1 MKRISIIIASLLLV
15 FSFSLSAQAP
25 YKHSV
30 GLTLGSADGI
40 SYKNF
45 LKDNLALDINL
56 GYHVTYFKGRCHT
69 FEVNPN
75 IEYELSAHSDGL
87 YWFVG
92 GGLSLGYGTP
102 GAGKFGIN
110 AIGGVEYKFN
120 IPLTLQLDLRP
131 GFGTTFNSSGSWGYF
146 DWGISLG
153 VRYTIH

>member
-30 GLTLGSADGI
+30 GLTLGSAVGI

-75 IEYELSAHSDGL
+75 IEYELSTHSDGL